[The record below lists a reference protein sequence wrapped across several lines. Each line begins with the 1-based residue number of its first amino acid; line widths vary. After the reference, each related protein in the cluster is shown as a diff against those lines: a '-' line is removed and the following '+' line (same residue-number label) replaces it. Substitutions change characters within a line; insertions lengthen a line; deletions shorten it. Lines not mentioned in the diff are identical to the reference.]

1 MYKFSTVHEESESV
15 CVLRE
20 ISINMCPMG
29 DSNKNKSA
37 ISFSSE

>member
-1 MYKFSTVHEESESV
+1 MYKLSTAYEESEKV

-29 DSNKNKSA
+29 DRNKNKSA
-37 ISFSSE
+37 ISVRSE